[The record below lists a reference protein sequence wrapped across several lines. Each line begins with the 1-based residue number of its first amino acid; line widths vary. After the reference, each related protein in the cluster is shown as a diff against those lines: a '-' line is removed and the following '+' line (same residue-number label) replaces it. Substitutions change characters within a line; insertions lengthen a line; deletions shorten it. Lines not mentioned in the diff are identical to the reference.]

1 MRAVI
6 LSGSGRTAD
15 PWHSYAETSAELAAI
30 AREAGFDVE
39 IVLGPVEG
47 FADLADDV
55 RVVIV
60 NAGDPDGPLPDD
72 APDPGAPAGALV
84 TRAAARFDAA
94 LERGIGLL
102 AVHSAAATLRE
113 LPAFG
118 TALGAR
124 WIAGQSWHPP
134 IGEASVHLV
143 GRHLIRE
150 GLDDF
155 TVLDECYTGLPLT
168 GVIEPIAEHEEDGI
182 RHPLVWA
189 RELGRSRL
197 VYSALGHDVRS
208 YASAEHRE
216 LLHRALR
223 WLREVPAPSTPGA
236 VGAPTR
242 SDAAGG
248 PGASGAARGPDPSGG
263 AGGPAAPGTVD
274 APDARGGAP
283 EASDRPTS
291 RPDPRGTDA

>member
-15 PWHSYAETSAELAAI
+15 PWHPYAETSAELAAI

-47 FADLADDV
+47 LAVLADDV

-72 APDPGAPAGALV
+72 APDPGAPADVLV
-84 TRAAARFDAA
+84 ARAATRFDAA
-94 LERGIGLL
+94 LDRGVGVL

-113 LPAFG
+113 IPGFG

-124 WIAGQSWHPP
+124 WVAGESWHPP
-134 IGEASVHLV
+134 IGEALVHLV
-143 GRHLIRE
+143 GHHPIRE
-150 GLDDF
+150 GLEDF
-155 TVLDECYTGLPLT
+155 TVLDERYTGMPLT

-197 VYSALGHDVRS
+197 VYSALGHDARS
-208 YASAEHRE
+208 YASPEHRV
-216 LLHRALR
+216 LLHCALG
-223 WLREVPAPSTPGA
+223 WLREVPAPSS
-236 VGAPTR
+236 PTV
-242 SDAAGG
+242 ATG
-248 PGASGAARGPDPSGG
+248 P
-263 AGGPAAPGTVD
+263 
-274 APDARGGAP
+274 GAP
-283 EASDRPTS
+283 EASDDPMN
-291 RPDPRGTDA
+291 RPDPRGTDV